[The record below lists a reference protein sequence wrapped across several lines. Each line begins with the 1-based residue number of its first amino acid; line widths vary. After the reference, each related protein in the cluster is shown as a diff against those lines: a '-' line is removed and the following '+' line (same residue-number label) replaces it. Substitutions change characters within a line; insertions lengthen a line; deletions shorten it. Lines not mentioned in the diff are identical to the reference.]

1 MNDDQLLARL
11 KSIDVARTSHV
22 PAPDLDRLLEA
33 TVSARLEPEPRPGSS
48 LARRRPLLLAAV
60 AVAALVAVIGGIRVR
75 AGLTHAP
82 TATARPMTL
91 TVPAEGSDRCAAVG
105 VDVLSGMHTAFEGT
119 ATSVKDGRVE
129 LRVVHWYRGG
139 DASAVRLRTAAHQLP
154 QLSGVTFET
163 GRRYLVAADKGQVS
177 LCGASAEADP
187 HLRRL
192 YDRAF
197 PPVSPK

>member
-11 KSIDVARTSHV
+11 KSIDAARTSHV
-22 PAPDLDRLLEA
+22 PAPELDRLLEA
-33 TVSARLEPEPRPGSS
+33 TVSARLEPGPRPVSS
-48 LARRRPLLLAAV
+48 PARRRSLWLAAV
-60 AVAALVAVIGGIRVR
+60 AVAALVAVVGGISVR

-82 TATARPMTL
+82 TVTARPMTL

-105 VDVLSGMHTAFEGT
+105 VDVLRGMHTAFEGT

-129 LRVVHWYRGG
+129 LRVDHWYRGG
-139 DASAVRLRTAAHQLP
+139 DAPTVRLRTAAHQP
-154 QLSGVTFET
+154 QLSGVNFET
-163 GRRYLVAADKGQVS
+163 GRRYLVTADKGQVS

-192 YDRAF
+192 YDLAF